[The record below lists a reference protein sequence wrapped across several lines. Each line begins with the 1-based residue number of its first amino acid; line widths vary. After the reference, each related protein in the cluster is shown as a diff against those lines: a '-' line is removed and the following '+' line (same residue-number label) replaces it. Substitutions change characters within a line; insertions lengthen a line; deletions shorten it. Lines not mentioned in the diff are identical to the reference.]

1 MSGFNPRFMKQ
12 AEDESRASMQK
23 TIRTVAAA
31 AKSSVADSR
40 LAQLPPEMLTNIL
53 SKLYNTDMAA
63 RFYQQSQAYTG
74 KFQPAPTP

>member
-1 MSGFNPRFMKQ
+1 MSGFNPRLMRQ
-12 AEDESRASMQK
+12 AEDASRANRQK
-23 TIRTVAAA
+23 TTRAVAAA
-31 AKSSVADSR
+31 ANSSVKNSR

-74 KFQPAPTP
+74 KF